1 MEATNDHILKAIA
14 LHFRPRF
21 NLVAWYI
28 LHITSNIVR
37 CISVCS
43 LTSDSCHK
51 LVVLVRN
58 VVLCSYLRNRVNL
71 VIPNLALCRVCHV
84 AILFVKFLNL
94 LQIRAFCLVVGS
106 TKLIRSFKHN
116 VFKVVCQACCFSRVV
131 AATRT
136 HGNVSL
142 NAWLLFIYTDVD
154 FQPVVEG
161 VDACLHRVVG
171 HAFVGTCLCFY
182 AYNTK

>member
-1 MEATNDHILKAIA
+1 MEATNDHILKAVA
-14 LHFRPRF
+14 LYFRPRF

-37 CISVCS
+37 CIGVCS
-43 LTSDSCHK
+43 LTSDGCHK

-142 NAWLLFIYTDVD
+142 NAWFLFIYTDID

-171 HAFVGTCLCFY
+171 HAFISTCLCFY